1 MSSSINSIQSFAPV
15 VAPNTPNTR
24 KIWVQILQKNSLE
37 KSPEKDEFKK
47 DGMSTT
53 TKVVIATTLGIGIAA
68 LVDYF
73 AFKGK
78 YSKKLINYVKNL
90 FKKPTTQ
97 TTPKPPTTVTS
108 GTTSGI
114 TNAPTTLTQAEQT
127 QALNKIHEANA
138 LQRAE
143 LNSIKNNA
151 RGAEKLEQFAANI
164 QKENAALN
172 KLGTSTITHANGN
185 VYHIKN
191 GKVVKVDLFNH
202 CKDGT
207 LKFNHS
213 LDSELKI
220 AKHLSK
226 HNISFA

>member
-24 KIWVQILQKNSLE
+24 KILDQILQKNSLE

-97 TTPKPPTTVTS
+97 TTPKPPTGTS
-108 GTTSGI
+108 GTTSG
-114 TNAPTTLTQAEQT
+114 TLTQAEQT
-127 QALNKIHEANA
+127 QALNKLHEANA

-172 KLGTSTITHANGN
+172 KLGTSTVTHANGN

-220 AKHLSK
+220 AKHLTK
-226 HNISFA
+226 HHISCA